1 MIKKVLVAT
10 AFTGAL
16 VAGGFTLQAQNTNQT
31 ANAEQVVQKKS
42 SFVSKKQAE
51 KAALKVVKG
60 YVDDVDLERK
70 KGKWVYEVEIKK
82 GGFEYKV
89 YVDAKTG
96 KALNDPVKK
105 KKQNVKITKKQAE
118 QIALA
123 KVKGT
128 VTDSELDKEN
138 GVYLYEIEITTPSGE
153 EVDFEI
159 SAKTGKILKQEW
171 DD

>member
-1 MIKKVLVAT
+1 MMKKVLVVT
-10 AFTGAL
+10 ALTGTL

-31 ANAEQVVQKKS
+31 AHAEQVVQKKS

-82 GGFEYKV
+82 GFEYKV

-96 KALNDPVKK
+96 KALNDPVKE

-128 VTDSELDKEN
+128 VTDSDLDKEN
-138 GVYLYEIEITTPSGE
+138 GVYLYEVEITTPNGE

-171 DD
+171 DG

>member
-1 MIKKVLVAT
+1 MFKKVIVAT
-10 AFTGAL
+10 VVTGAL
-16 VAGGFTLQAQNTNQT
+16 VAGGFSLQAQNNQT
-31 ANAEQVVQKKS
+31 VNAEESVQQAS

-82 GGFEYKV
+82 GGHEYKV
-89 YVDAKTG
+89 FVDAKTG
-96 KALNDPVKK
+96 KALNDPVKE
-105 KKQNVKITKKQAE
+105 KKQHVKISKKQAE

-128 VTDSELDKEN
+128 VTDSDLDQED
-138 GVYLYEIEITTPSGE
+138 GVYIYEIEITTPNGD

>member
-1 MIKKVLVAT
+1 MMKKVLVAT
-10 AFTGAL
+10 ALTGTL

-82 GGFEYKV
+82 GDFEYKV

-96 KALNDPVKK
+96 KALNDPVKE

-118 QIALA
+118 KTALA

-128 VTDSELDKEN
+128 VTDSDLDKEN
-138 GVYLYEIEITTPSGE
+138 GVYIYEIEITTPNGE

>member
-1 MIKKVLVAT
+1 MMKKVLVAT
-10 AFTGAL
+10 ALTGTL
-16 VAGGFTLQAQNTNQT
+16 VASGLTLQAQNTNQT
-31 ANAEQVVQKKS
+31 ANAEQVVQEKS

-89 YVDAKTG
+89 YVDAKNG
-96 KALNDPVKK
+96 KALNDPVKE

-118 QIALA
+118 KIALA

-128 VTDSELDKEN
+128 VTDSDLDKEN
-138 GVYLYEIEITTPSGE
+138 GVYIYEIEITTPSGE

>member
-1 MIKKVLVAT
+1 MIKKILVAT

-82 GGFEYKV
+82 GGFEKPISKRILV
-89 YVDAKTG
+89 
-96 KALNDPVKK
+96 PVRMIWGMEDKFLSRK
-105 KKQNVKITKKQAE
+105 
-118 QIALA
+118 LA
-123 KVKGT
+123 KETIKICP
-128 VTDSELDKEN
+128 N
-138 GVYLYEIEITTPSGE
+138 GQLIF
-153 EVDFEI
+153 VDDATHWINHE
-159 SAKTGKILKQEW
+159 KPDVVNKLILEFLT
-171 DD
+171 

>member
-1 MIKKVLVAT
+1 MKYDKKVLVAT

-70 KGKWVYEVEIKK
+70 KEKWVYEVEIKK
-82 GGFEYKV
+82 
-89 YVDAKTG
+89 A
-96 KALNDPVKK
+96 ALNIKYMSMP
-105 KKQNVKITKKQAE
+105 KQAKRSMI
-118 QIALA
+118 QS
-123 KVKGT
+123 KKRN
-128 VTDSELDKEN
+128 KM
-138 GVYLYEIEITTPSGE
+138 
-153 EVDFEI
+153 
-159 SAKTGKILKQEW
+159 
-171 DD
+171 

>member
-1 MIKKVLVAT
+1 MKYDKKVLVAT

-70 KGKWVYEVEIKK
+70 KENGYMRSRLKK
-82 GGFEYKV
+82 
-89 YVDAKTG
+89 A
-96 KALNDPVKK
+96 ALNIKYMSMP
-105 KKQNVKITKKQAE
+105 KQAKRSMI
-118 QIALA
+118 QS
-123 KVKGT
+123 KKRN
-128 VTDSELDKEN
+128 KM
-138 GVYLYEIEITTPSGE
+138 
-153 EVDFEI
+153 
-159 SAKTGKILKQEW
+159 
-171 DD
+171 

>member
-1 MIKKVLVAT
+1 MMKKVLVAT
-10 AFTGAL
+10 ALTGAL
-16 VAGGFTLQAQNTNQT
+16 VAGGFTIQAQNTNQT

-42 SFVSKKQAE
+42 EFVSKKQAE

-60 YVDDVDLERK
+60 YVDDVDLERE
-70 KGKWVYEVEIKK
+70 KGKWVYEVEIQK

-96 KALNDPVKK
+96 KALNDPVKE

-123 KVKGT
+123 KAKGT
-128 VTDSELDKEN
+128 VTDSDLDKEN
-138 GVYLYEIEITTPSGE
+138 GEYIYEIEITTPNGD

-171 DD
+171 ED